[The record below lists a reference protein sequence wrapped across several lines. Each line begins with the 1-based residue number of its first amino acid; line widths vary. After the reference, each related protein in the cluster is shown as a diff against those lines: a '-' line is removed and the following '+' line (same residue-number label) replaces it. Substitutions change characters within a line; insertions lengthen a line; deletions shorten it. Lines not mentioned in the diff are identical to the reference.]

1 MDTSSRDPLLAM
13 ITENSNKWKMDA
25 LLALKDSPSC
35 CGDHMEQETRL
46 YKLYQS
52 YQLYL
57 FYQFYQMYRCTSY
70 CHCKPL
76 LPRANTSDQ
85 EIEHKN
91 DGNIKNRSHNSYIAT
106 FNNKI
111 VTG

>member
-57 FYQFYQMYRCTSY
+57 FYQFYQMYRLPVSNFQLRSY
-70 CHCKPL
+70 LQIPTQL
-76 LPRANTSDQ
+76 QFPT
-85 EIEHKN
+85 
-91 DGNIKNRSHNSYIAT
+91 
-106 FNNKI
+106 
-111 VTG
+111 